1 MSFQHLER
9 VENSPVKENSCPSNP
24 EAVLGLSEERNMLL
38 IENGGHDEISK
49 FHSLKL
55 HNAADVTSLEG
66 LFRM

>member
-38 IENGGHDEISK
+38 IENRGHDEISK

-55 HNAADVTSLEG
+55 HNAADVTSLG
-66 LFRM
+66 LFHM

>member
-1 MSFQHLER
+1 M
-9 VENSPVKENSCPSNP
+9 KENSCPSNP